1 MGDSFTGHQR
11 GHTVLDYAGER
22 REDQNGAHV
31 GIGDQ
36 ERALQHCERGE
47 GSNSRAG
54 VNTPREPEAQSA
66 VRGADLAARVSVK

>member
-36 ERALQHCERGE
+36 ERA
-47 GSNSRAG
+47 SSVVSAAK
-54 VNTPREPEAQSA
+54 VAIPEPASTQPKAPGA
-66 VRGADLAARVSVK
+66 VIGGFAARISRHARV